1 MIKKFPDP
9 ILDEQSKAVS
19 GNLDQ
24 EQIDS
29 LISRMRR
36 ACWSVN
42 GFGIAAIQIGEPF
55 RILGYLSKSSKDLEW
70 IIDPEII
77 GFSGR
82 AVYEEGCLSV
92 PGYFWNIC
100 RAEKITLKYK
110 DKDLVDKVKT
120 FKEMESRVIQHEIDH
135 LDGLSIPDFLSNPDF
150 INFIEHFQ
158 SDKPMY
164 EYNSPDIDM
173 R

>member
-42 GFGIAAIQIGEPF
+42 GFGISAIQIGEPF

-82 AVYEEGCLSV
+82 SVYEEGCLSV

-110 DKDLVDKVKT
+110 DKDLVEKVKT
-120 FKEMESRVIQHEIDH
+120 FKGVESRVIQHEIDH
-135 LDGLSIPDFLSNPDF
+135 LDGLCIPDFLSNPDF